1 MRWEDKM
8 SDDLYLTELISADIL
23 QQIQDAFSN
32 LTGIAALTADKNG
45 VAVTKG
51 SNFTEF
57 CMKYNRMSPKGVK
70 RCEECDKVG
79 AQLSMQIGKSCAYV
93 CHAGLMDFASPI
105 VADGKMVGSFIGG
118 QVLVK
123 PPDLDKF
130 AKIADELDID
140 RDEYI
145 EAVKKVK
152 IVDVNFVNNAAQA
165 LSVIASV
172 LSKVAYNGYKLYRSN
187 IEIEKAAQAKS
198 DFLANMSH
206 EIRTPMN
213 AVLGLAEMALRE
225 EMSPTARD
233 YIHQIRSSGKNLLVI
248 INDILD
254 FSKIESGK
262 MDIVIVTYEPYSIF
276 NNVASIVNSR
286 IGNKNIEFTMDI
298 PPNMPSR
305 LLGDN
310 MRIQQILVN
319 LLNNA
324 VKFTKSGSIH
334 LKVEF
339 VPDEN
344 DNDTVIMKANITDTG
359 CGIKKDDFDKLFKS
373 FQQVDSKRNRNIEGT
388 GLGLAI
394 TKRLLMLMNGNITVR
409 SVYERGSTFS
419 IELPQKIVS
428 RAEPVVPPEKP
439 LSIALFVG
447 NKYVKSQI
455 KTDLERLR
463 IQYTDIGE
471 TGSPSSSYDF
481 FIVERALFKDKI
493 KDYFLNNKN
502 VRCIVIDDFGS
513 TGGSDNPRVKIIRK
527 PVYFANLYAAL
538 GIIHEYTGE
547 DALNEEDFSFTAPD
561 ARILIVDDNSVNLI
575 VAKGLIEPLKM
586 QVDTA
591 ISAAETIE
599 MIKAAKYD
607 IIFMDHMMP
616 EVDGV
621 ETTHIIRRLIPSYA
635 DVPIIALTAN
645 AVEGTREMF
654 IREGMNDFVAKPIDT
669 TKMIASLRKWLPQE
683 KIIPIGKDAEGE
695 PQSSGTNIPNI
706 KELNISGAMKLLGSE
721 SLYMSVLKEY
731 YSSIDKKSS
740 VINEHFREGNWKDY
754 TIEVHALK
762 STSRQ
767 IGADVLSDLA
777 AELEKAGNDGNTDA
791 IYEKHGDMMD
801 RYLKYKEILKPY
813 FPDNKS
819 SEEKTHV
826 DLFETMQLLD
836 ALQDALDDCDTLMI
850 DEVIEKMSEYTYDS
864 VSEEFFGTLKAA
876 ADDSDIDLCLDIVHN
891 WKTDIAHQYIERQ

>member
-1 MRWEDKM
+1 M
-8 SDDLYLTELISADIL
+8 SDELYLTELISADIL
-23 QQIQDAFSN
+23 QQIQDVFSD
-32 LTGIAALTADKNG
+32 LTGIAALTADKDG
-45 VAVTKG
+45 IAVTKG

-57 CMKYNRMSPKGVK
+57 CTKYTRSSPVGIK
-70 RCEECDKVG
+70 RCEECDKIG
-79 AQLSMQIGKSCAYV
+79 AQLSMQIGKSCSYV

-123 PPDLDKF
+123 PPNLDKF
-130 AKIADELDID
+130 AKIADEIGVD
-140 RDEYI
+140 RGEYI
-145 EAVKKVK
+145 EAVKKIK
-152 IVDVNFVNNAAQA
+152 IVDPAFMNKAAQA
-165 LSVIASV
+165 LSVLASV
-172 LSKVAYNGYKLYRSN
+172 LSNMAYNGYKLYRNN

-213 AVLGLAEMALRE
+213 AVLGMAEMALRE
-225 EMSPTARD
+225 EMSPAARD
-233 YIHQIRSSGKNLLVI
+233 YVHQIRSSGKNLLVI

-276 NNVASIVNSR
+276 NNLASIVNSR
-286 IGNKNIEFTMDI
+286 IGSKEIEFTMDI

-319 LLNNA
+319 LLTNA
-324 VKFTKSGSIH
+324 VKYTKSGSIH

-359 CGIKKDDFDKLFKS
+359 CGIKKEDLGKLFKS

-394 TKRLLMLMNGNITVR
+394 TKRLLLLMNGNITVQ

-428 RAEPVVPPEKP
+428 RAEPIAPPEKP
-439 LSIALFVG
+439 LSVALFVG

-455 KTDLERLR
+455 KTDLERIR
-463 IQYTDIGE
+463 IEYTDIGE
-471 TGSPSSSYDF
+471 TGSPGSSYDF
-481 FIVERALFKDKI
+481 FIVERVLFKDKI

-513 TGGSDNPRVKIIRK
+513 AVGNSDPRVKIVRK

-538 GIIHEYTGE
+538 GIIHEYTRE
-547 DALNEEDFSFTAPD
+547 DALSAEDFSFTAPD
-561 ARILIVDDNSVNLI
+561 AHILIVDDNSVNLI

-591 ISAAETIE
+591 ASAAETIE
-599 MIKAAKYD
+599 MIKESKYD
-607 IIFMDHMMP
+607 LIFMDHMMP

-645 AVEGTREMF
+645 AVDGTREMF

-669 TKMIASLRKWLPQE
+669 NKMISALRKWLPQE
-683 KIIPIGKDAEGE
+683 KIIPIGKDKEAA
-695 PQSSGTNIPNI
+695 PQESGTNIPKI
-706 KELNISGAMKLLGSE
+706 KGLNIDGALKLLGSE

-731 YSSIDKKSS
+731 YSSIEKKSS
-740 VINEHFREGNWKDY
+740 AINEHFSQKDWKEY
-754 TIEVHALK
+754 TVEVHALK
-762 STSRQ
+762 STSKQ
-767 IGADVLSDLA
+767 IGADELSALA
-777 AELEKAGNDGNTDA
+777 AELEKAGNKGDTDT
-791 IYEKHGDMMD
+791 ICEKHKDMMD
-801 RYLKYKEILKPY
+801 KYLKYKEILKPY
-813 FPDNKS
+813 FPEIKS
-819 SEEKTHV
+819 NSRKISV

-836 ALQDALDDCDTLMI
+836 DLQDALNNYDTLMI
-850 DEVIEKMSEYTYDS
+850 DEVIEKMSEYSFDI
-864 VSEEFFGTLKAA
+864 VSEEFFGILKAA
-876 ADDSDIDLCLDIVHN
+876 ADDSDIDVCLDVVRR